1 MSFRSERGRNY
12 GRVFSDLAV
21 EVGRLQREEGRDVA
35 VTFITHAEC
44 HIPRATVEALARDA
58 SLYGVFVL
66 PSRPMALEYLGLLHR
81 YQIVTPDTLARAHTT
96 RRRALDIVEDAARVA
111 QGAKHGT

>member
-1 MSFRSERGRNY
+1 
-12 GRVFSDLAV
+12 VFGDLAA
-21 EVGRLQREEGRDVA
+21 EVGRLRREEGRDVA

-44 HIPRATVEALARDA
+44 HIPRPTVEALARDA

-66 PSRPMALEYLGLLHR
+66 PSRPMALDYLGLLHR
-81 YQIVTPDTLARAHTT
+81 YQIVTPETLARANTT

-111 QGAKHGT
+111 EATRRGA